1 MDMSVLVVALLAA
14 VLLVLLLLV
23 GRRVRL
29 LRAGGIHVAL
39 RTRIDE
45 SGKGWAWG
53 VGRYNGDEFAWFRA
67 ISLRA
72 GPDQVLRRE
81 GLEIAA
87 RREPDHGETPNLP
100 SGSRVLRFDPPGG
113 LPAVEVAMGP
123 DALTGFL
130 SWMESAPPGSRLP
143 WAS

>member
-1 MDMSVLVVALLAA
+1 MDISVVVVALMAV

-29 LRAGGIHVAL
+29 LRSGGIHVAL
-39 RTRIDE
+39 RTRVDE

-53 VGRYNGDEFAWFRA
+53 VGRYHGDQFAWFRA
-67 ISLRA
+67 ISLRT
-72 GPDQVLRRE
+72 GPDRILHRD
-81 GLEIAA
+81 GLEIAS
-87 RREPDHGETPNLP
+87 RREPDHVETPNLP
-100 SGSRVLRFDPPGG
+100 SGSRVLRFEPPGG
-113 LPAVEVAMGP
+113 GAPIEVAMGP

-130 SWMESAPPGSRLP
+130 SWMESAPPGTRLP

>member
-1 MDMSVLVVALLAA
+1 MDISLVVVTALAVVLVVLLA
-14 VLLVLLLLV
+14 LV

-39 RTRIDE
+39 RTRVDE
-45 SGKGWAWG
+45 SGKGWHWG
-53 VGRYNGDEFAWFRA
+53 VGRYQGDDFAWFRV

-72 GPDQVLRRE
+72 GPDQVLHRD
-81 GLEIAA
+81 GLEIAS
-87 RREPDHGETPNLP
+87 RREPEHAEAPNLP
-100 SGSRVLRFDPPGG
+100 HGSRVLKFVLPGVPP
-113 LPAVEVAMGP
+113 LEVAMAP

-130 SWMESAPPGSRLP
+130 SWMESAPPGQRLP